1 MKPFQMSCDIFSAPT
16 KGMATPRVLIC
27 SDDQL
32 VKLNVHVADHIIHY
46 DLPEDFET
54 FSFRYCV
61 FIRSHCQLPVSFFK
75 LWFNPFFQNNLL
87 SLTLNEKPTN
97 KKNPP
102 SIPSSTIFYVL
113 ENACEKQTIL
123 ILSLYARKCKLNITA
138 SLRSQLLV
146 SLTTKFVINVVLR
159 I

>member
-61 FIRSHCQLPVSFFK
+61 FIRSHCQLPVSFF
-75 LWFNPFFQNNLL
+75 
-87 SLTLNEKPTN
+87 
-97 KKNPP
+97 
-102 SIPSSTIFYVL
+102 
-113 ENACEKQTIL
+113 
-123 ILSLYARKCKLNITA
+123 
-138 SLRSQLLV
+138 
-146 SLTTKFVINVVLR
+146 
-159 I
+159 